1 MGITM
6 VLSLLSGVAL
16 FLYGMALMGDSLKKV
31 AGNKLELILYK
42 LTNSPIKGLLLGTV
56 VTAIIQSSSATTVMV
71 VGFVNSGMMKVAQ
84 AIGIIMGANI
94 GTSITG
100 WILCL
105 SYIDGSS
112 GIAQLLSTATI
123 SAIVAIIGIIFRTF
137 VKKKPYSDIGDI
149 MLGFAI
155 LMFGMQTMSGAVS
168 PLKENPHFVSL
179 LTMFKNPFM
188 GILVGIAFTAVLQS
202 ASASVGILQALSI
215 TGSITFAA
223 ALPITMGIGVGAACP
238 VLLSSIGT
246 NKNGK
251 RTALIYLL
259 NDLFGMIFWS
269 IVFYSVNAA
278 VHFTFMDMVMSPV
291 NIALL
296 NSVFRIATIL
306 ILAPFISKIEKL
318 VFFLIKDTDED
329 NEEQA
334 DFDLLEERFL
344 DYPPLAISQ
353 SQMAV
358 NGMAKNARKNLM
370 RAFELLTD
378 FSDSKF
384 NKIQEKENMID
395 KYEDKLGTY
404 LMQLSMHDMTPEQAK
419 QTSKFLHTI
428 SDFERLGDHAVNI
441 SRVAQE
447 LHEKSRT
454 FSESA
459 TYELNVLEKALVE
472 IVDLTVNS
480 FVDED
485 LDTAAKVEP
494 LRELIGILCNDL
506 KLRHIKRLR
515 NGQCNLNTGFAFNDL
530 LTNYERIAAHCSN
543 VAVAI
548 LELDSSNFDIHEYTK
563 SVRKLKDETYLT
575 AFEEYEKKYDING
588 YQPEAEADKKFSA
601 KAKDSEKDKDNEKS
615 SGKKKDKDKKKDKKK
630 SQKSKKNS
638 KKTKNST
645 AKKKETSTTT
655 AKKKKVKKKKTKEK
669 TTKTKNTKETTK
681 TTTASKNESTVQTAE
696 NQTTEAKQEQSCEF
710 LISCKTVLSNKSAL
724 QSNYQVP
731 AGGKIYEKKMEFEE
745 GDTVMDVL
753 KRTGVDID
761 ISKGYVAGIDG
772 LYEFD
777 CGKNS
782 GWMYRVNGKFPN
794 YMAGKCKLHDGD
806 KVEWLY
812 TCVRGDL

>member
-278 VHFTFMDMVMSPV
+278 VHFTFMDMIMSPV
-291 NIALL
+291 SIALL
-296 NSVFRIATIL
+296 NTVFRVATVCVL
-306 ILAPFISKIEKL
+306 FPFIPKL
-318 VFFLIKDTDED
+318 EQLVCYLVKDSAEELEDE
-329 NEEQA
+329 E
-334 DFDLLEERFL
+334 DFDLLEERL
-344 DYPPLAISQ
+344 LNYPALAIAQ
-353 SQMAV
+353 CHRVM
-358 NGMAKNARKNLM
+358 NGMSKKVRKNVN
-370 RAFELLTD
+370 RAMNLLND
-378 FSDSKF
+378 YEQDKF
-384 NKIQEKENMID
+384 NKVQRKENLID
-395 KYEDKLGTY
+395 KYESRLGEY
-404 LMQLSMHDMTPEQAK
+404 LVQLTKREMNTAQTK
-419 QTSKFLHTI
+419 QVSLYLHMI
-428 SDFERLGDHAVNI
+428 NDLERIGDHASYIGYMSN
-441 SRVAQE
+441 E
-447 LHEKSRT
+447 MHENHT
-454 FSESA
+454 EFSETA
-459 TYELNVLEKALVE
+459 WDELNVVMEAVREVINITSNAFVNDDRELAQRVAPLGVIITRSCDELKMHHAERLSKGECGLEE
-472 IVDLTVNS
+472 GTVFNDILNS
-480 FVDED
+480 F
-485 LDTAAKVEP
+485 
-494 LRELIGILCNDL
+494 G
-506 KLRHIKRLR
+506 
-515 NGQCNLNTGFAFNDL
+515 
-530 LTNYERIAAHCSN
+530 RIASHCASAM
-543 VAVAI
+543 VA
-548 LELDSSNFDIHEYTK
+548 LMKSGEDTSDIHIHNSKIYPADNTEYY
-563 SVRKLKDETYLT
+563 SYLT
-575 AFEEYEKKYDING
+575 EYSQKYDIG
-588 YQPEAEADKKFSA
+588 EIKEHLRSMEPEE
-601 KAKDSEKDKDNEKS
+601 
-615 SGKKKDKDKKKDKKK
+615 
-630 SQKSKKNS
+630 
-638 KKTKNST
+638 
-645 AKKKETSTTT
+645 
-655 AKKKKVKKKKTKEK
+655 
-669 TTKTKNTKETTK
+669 
-681 TTTASKNESTVQTAE
+681 
-696 NQTTEAKQEQSCEF
+696 
-710 LISCKTVLSNKSAL
+710 
-724 QSNYQVP
+724 
-731 AGGKIYEKKMEFEE
+731 
-745 GDTVMDVL
+745 
-753 KRTGVDID
+753 
-761 ISKGYVAGIDG
+761 
-772 LYEFD
+772 
-777 CGKNS
+777 
-782 GWMYRVNGKFPN
+782 
-794 YMAGKCKLHDGD
+794 
-806 KVEWLY
+806 VE
-812 TCVRGDL
+812 